1 MRPGMPVSCSGA
13 SLDDLGGRTER
24 GARVA
29 RLRVSNPA
37 RTSLA
42 ASEPTPRTGS
52 CNCKALL
59 YHGKQSQHP
68 ALLVEPGRPQP
79 PTAGFH
85 PLHPPAAGL
94 PNCPA
99 TRLGVNSARW
109 GRRGRPVRTP
119 ASVFPAGE
127 LRPLATLWRR
137 PAASCSLSPNVAST
151 PLTSPGACPAAG
163 QGSDRVWAPSG
174 AFSHGYCSGWRCNA
188 FPAMLQHHIATSRR
202 WEPQGP
208 RQLAAPI
215 WRRCWGPM
223 GRQGR
228 AIVMGRGTQQLP
240 EPAGEPRKRA
250 CLLGS
255 SGTRGCKGGAACDA
269 PLGI

>member
-1 MRPGMPVSCSGA
+1 MELGLPGCA
-13 SLDDLGGRTER
+13 SATL
-24 GARVA
+24 
-29 RLRVSNPA
+29 
-37 RTSLA
+37 
-42 ASEPTPRTGS
+42 
-52 CNCKALL
+52 
-59 YHGKQSQHP
+59 P
-68 ALLVEPGRPQP
+68 ALRWRPPNRPRGPVLATLKLCFTMASSHSTQRSWSSLGPNCCPQP